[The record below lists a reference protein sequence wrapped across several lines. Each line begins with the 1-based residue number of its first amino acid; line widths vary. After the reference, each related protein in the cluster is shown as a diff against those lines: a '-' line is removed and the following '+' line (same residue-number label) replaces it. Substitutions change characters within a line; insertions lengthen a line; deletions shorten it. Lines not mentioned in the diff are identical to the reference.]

1 MIEISLN
8 DSFCLRSI
16 TVSDLEN
23 LRQWKN
29 KHRNSFFYK
38 EIITVEQQN
47 KWFESY
53 LKDDKDYMFT
63 VVCNEKAI
71 GCMGFREK
79 GDFIDVY
86 NIMRG
91 EKSQEQSF
99 SMSDAF
105 RLMLNYIN
113 HECQK
118 KITCVV
124 LNDNPAF
131 NWYLKNDFL
140 VLKEIEDYSLLEY
153 QPKQFSNN
161 FKVKEITQ

>member
-47 KWFESY
+47 KWFDSY

-63 VVCNEKAI
+63 VVDNEKAI

-91 EKSQEQSF
+91 EKSQEKNF

-113 HECQK
+113 YECQK